1 MKLGT
6 AVTILNDVYKP
17 LDQWDDFE
25 IIPDD
30 LLKNETIKEAWS
42 VVARLRGKYIR
53 IQHNRRVYRHDSFDR
68 LYPRKDEI
76 IADIKSGLKIKELN
90 DKYEVSNIYML
101 FDKLGIKTLYK
112 RMSFLQKAIFAYKDG
127 EVLVF
132 KSIRETVIFL
142 HTGKEKLI
150 SNCLK
155 NGEKING
162 YKVFRYEDF
171 IKFYPEHE
179 EIFRRAFKEYNL

>member
-30 LLKNETIKEAWS
+30 LLKNEIIKEAWT

-53 IQHNRRVYRHDSFDR
+53 IQHNRRVYRHDSFNR
-68 LYPRKDEI
+68 LSPRKDEI
-76 IADIKSGLKIKELN
+76 IADIKSGLKTKELN
-90 DKYEVSNIYML
+90 KKYEVSNIYML

-112 RMSFLQKAIFAYKDG
+112 RMSFLQKAIFVYKDD
-127 EVLVF
+127 EVFVF
-132 KSIRETVIFL
+132 KSLRETFTFL
-142 HTGKEKLI
+142 HIGKEKLV

-162 YKVFRYEDF
+162 YKVLRYEDF

-179 EIFRRAFKEYNL
+179 EIFKKAFKEYNL